1 MFCSAGAW
9 WWDGVR
15 GARTPA
21 APWGRQHPGD
31 TPTPSPGT
39 LLLQH
44 GLIPKT
50 AQGLSQ
56 MSPAAGR
63 VGDSEGTRSSGVLLG
78 RGGAQHRSLPAI
90 SKGPGGGA
98 LAQILLK
105 MAKGGVLTCGSAPIS
120 ASGESTPCR
129 ELTDTLQHPVPPPPH
144 PPSTSR
150 GAHLPL
156 WAAGRGRHRA
166 GRPAGWRHRSRP
178 PGSGGRPGERAD
190 TGGGT
195 HDGEGAEVVTDVT
208 TVLFFFPSLPQNPLQ
223 VMLPAWGAHGAGC
236 TPWGRG
242 RGRDPGATSLQRA
255 AGGCGLQ
262 EGGGAATSFFGV
274 PP

>member
-1 MFCSAGAW
+1 MAPRCRSSRRRAKAGLSKLSAPRVSAIACSVPRNNTGGVRRGCAGRRAAGSHGDGAKGETEAELGVRGVFCSAGAW

-15 GARTPA
+15 GARMPA
-21 APWGRQHPGD
+21 APRGQQHPGD

-120 ASGESTPCR
+120 ASGESPPCR
-129 ELTDTLQHPVPPPPH
+129 ELTDTLQHPVPPPP
-144 PPSTSR
+144 PP
-150 GAHLPL
+150 A
-156 WAAGRGRHRA
+156 
-166 GRPAGWRHRSRP
+166 P
-178 PGSGGRPGERAD
+178 PGVPTYHFGQQGEDGIAQGIPQAGDIDHGPQAQEGVLGREQTRGGD
-190 TGGGT
+190 TRRGGG
-195 HDGEGAEVVTDVT
+195 
-208 TVLFFFPSLPQNPLQ
+208 
-223 VMLPAWGAHGAGC
+223 
-236 TPWGRG
+236 
-242 RGRDPGATSLQRA
+242 
-255 AGGCGLQ
+255 
-262 EGGGAATSFFGV
+262 
-274 PP
+274 